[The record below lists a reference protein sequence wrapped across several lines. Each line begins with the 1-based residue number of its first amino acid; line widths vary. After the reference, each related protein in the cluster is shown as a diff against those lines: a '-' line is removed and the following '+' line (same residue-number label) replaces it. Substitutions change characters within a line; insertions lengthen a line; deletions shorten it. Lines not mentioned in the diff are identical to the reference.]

1 MNSKNRRPS
10 NRRKPR
16 TILWR
21 VVQDGR
27 EIKRGEHHDM
37 LRWMLALRQVAANV
51 EVELVR

>member
-1 MNSKNRRPS
+1 MSNNRRPS

-27 EIKRGEHHDM
+27 EISRGEHHDM
-37 LRWMLALRQVAANV
+37 LRMYLGLRYAMPGLDL
-51 EVELVR
+51 ELVR